1 MDWYILI
8 WGLIFLKKNMYIFLA
23 TSQSSSKAVS
33 SPIGRHLMETES
45 SNIFFFGVLNNNI
58 YEKKELG
65 WISLMKIIILKHSD
79 LITKKRK
86 IRWLY
91 HAFEEICHMFNS
103 ICVYF
108 HLSTFYWV
116 HCMINFVLWII
127 EAGDLEKINFWDF
140 ITYREINQ

>member
-1 MDWYILI
+1 MGINF
-8 WGLIFLKKNMYIFLA
+8 FLKKYVYFCSYI
-23 TSQSSSKAVS
+23 TIQQQGSQFSYWEA
-33 SPIGRHLMETES
+33 
-45 SNIFFFGVLNNNI
+45 SNGNRILQYFFFGVLNNNI

-91 HAFEEICHMFNS
+91 HAFEEICHRFNS

-116 HCMINFVLWII
+116 HCMINCVLWII

-140 ITYREINQ
+140 ITYHISER